1 MPSMIPPKSMLSP
14 IRPRKDGDARA
25 KGKPFGSV
33 REHNPVAEPEQN
45 SVWSYIKECIAVS
58 PIGNLCIVS
67 ALIIGFYHGW
77 LKRTYPGALAVF
89 AYDIPLVIGL
99 AFAFKSLPARQSLL
113 SNSRTVIALKFVLFL
128 CILYTLIPTDVPWLI
143 RLASLR
149 GWIFIPLMF
158 IVGYRIMTVPSQL
171 FLFSVLILVLCV
183 SVSIYGAF
191 QDPADFL
198 NIESEDAGLMR
209 TINGST
215 YSREDGVAGFRVF
228 SSFVAPGAFA
238 ATMVFGIII
247 GAGYATQPM
256 LDYRRRLLWVGGIG
270 MSLYGVFISGSR
282 SSMVTAALGIVVII
296 WMRGILFK
304 MILLLGA
311 LTVVGPQFLEDSK
324 SIDVGRLQTAFSVYE
339 LFGRVWIVVEP
350 TFFSLLE
357 SPLGGGLGRSTHGVP
372 IILSY
377 LVSRYK
383 PTLID
388 GEMGHAAAD
397 LGLVGLVVYF
407 GMIIRA
413 VQDSMFWAKSLKGS
427 PSESDAIITAALWVV
442 TVPSFVTGAPFLHV
456 PTGAILWCYLG
467 ALNRIY
473 DERFGGK
480 RNDRYQNLKMRPRS
494 LNDENPVPPLLSPAG
509 LKSSSS
515 SCKASESP
523 KTSASRKFLYRK

>member
-1 MPSMIPPKSMLSP
+1 
-14 IRPRKDGDARA
+14 
-25 KGKPFGSV
+25 
-33 REHNPVAEPEQN
+33 
-45 SVWSYIKECIAVS
+45 VWSYIKECFAVS
-58 PIGNLCIVS
+58 PVGNFCIVS

-77 LKRTYPGALAVF
+77 LKRTYPGAIAVF

-99 AFAFKSLPARQSLL
+99 AFAVKSLPARQSLF

-128 CILYTLIPTDVPWLI
+128 CIIYTIIPTDVPWLI

-158 IVGYRIMTVPSQL
+158 IIGYRIISTPRQM
-171 FLFSVLILVLCV
+171 FLFSALIVMLCI
-183 SVSIYGAF
+183 SVSIYGAL

-215 YSREDGVAGFRVF
+215 YQKEEGVAGFRVF

-238 ATMVFGIII
+238 AAMVFGIII
-247 GAGYATQPM
+247 GAGYATQPG
-256 LDYRRRLLWVGGIG
+256 LDYYQRFFWISGLG
-270 MSLYGVFISGSR
+270 MSFYGVFISGSR
-282 SSMVTAALGIVVII
+282 SSMVTAVLGIVVII
-296 WMRGILFK
+296 WMRGILIK
-304 MILLLGA
+304 MLLVLAAIAVAGS
-311 LTVVGPQFLEDSK
+311 QFLADSK

-397 LGLVGLVVYF
+397 LGLVGLVVYL

-413 VQDSMFWAKSLKGS
+413 VQDSIFWAKSLKGS
-427 PSESDAIITAALWVV
+427 ASESDAIITAALWVV

-456 PTGAILWCYLG
+456 PTGAILWCYIG

-473 DERFGGK
+473 DEQFGGK
-480 RNDRYQNLKMRPRS
+480 RDNVYQNPKTRPIP
-494 LNDENPVPPLLSPAG
+494 LIDKNLIPPLLSPVV
-509 LKSSSS
+509 LKPSFRSYE
-515 SCKASESP
+515 ASENAKPRMS
-523 KTSASRKFLYRK
+523 KRFLYRK